1 MAASPTQDQVVSH
14 RPGIEGAAR
23 DAALA
28 ELVRGL
34 PDAVLAE
41 LFRNLATAPLR
52 RAL

>member
-1 MAASPTQDQVVSH
+1 MEASPHSK
-14 RPGIEGAAR
+14 

-34 PDAVLAE
+34 PDAILAD

-52 RAL
+52 RALLSEVRR

>member
-1 MAASPTQDQVVSH
+1 MDTAPRPRGVETASKDV
-14 RPGIEGAAR
+14 
-23 DAALA
+23 ALA

-34 PDAVLAE
+34 PDAVLAD

>member
-1 MAASPTQDQVVSH
+1 MDASPT
-14 RPGIEGAAR
+14 RAITK

-28 ELVRGL
+28 DLIRGL
-34 PDAVLAE
+34 PDSVLAD